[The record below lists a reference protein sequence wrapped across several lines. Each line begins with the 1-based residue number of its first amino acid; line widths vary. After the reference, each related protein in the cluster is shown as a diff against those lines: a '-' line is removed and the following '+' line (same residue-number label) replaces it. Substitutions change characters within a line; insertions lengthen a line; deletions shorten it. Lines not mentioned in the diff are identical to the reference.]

1 VYYFPP
7 SSSSASKISANKLK
21 IKKFKESYKAE
32 SSSMWKDYNIY
43 MGYAENNFVWE
54 ERGAVGTI
62 HDHLI
67 NNKKGSSSLK

>member
-7 SSSSASKISANKLK
+7 SSSPASKISANELK
-21 IKKFKESYKAE
+21 IGEFKESYKAE

-43 MGYAENNFVWE
+43 MGYRENNFIWE
-54 ERGAVGTI
+54 EGGAVSTI

-67 NNKKGSSSLK
+67 NIIKKDHLS